1 MMWCVLVADDGMTSA
16 TNSKLPELPKPGD
29 LVGGRFR
36 ITELI
41 GSGGFG
47 TVYRALQ
54 ENVGREV
61 ALKFLA
67 PSVAKDPVNIERFRR
82 EAFHVSQLR
91 HPNTITLYD
100 YGQTDEGLFYMV
112 MELLEGISLADEVQR
127 HGAIE
132 QGRAAHIFLQ
142 VLKSLSEA
150 HQRGL
155 VHRDLKPENIHLCEM
170 FGEQDYVKVLDFGVA
185 KMTMFEG
192 GDDMEEKL
200 TRAGRIFGTPM
211 YMAPEQACAE
221 PITPA
226 TDIYALGLLLF
237 EVLTGLP
244 PVTGRNRMD
253 VIHKQIREEVP
264 KLTRELKGTPLGDV
278 IRRATLKKPE
288 ERYHD
293 ASQMWEA
300 FYEAIRAMRIIPGPK
315 GSTRPEISV
324 FELGV
329 DPRLVN
335 TPSPSPSFEAVPARV
350 LDPAPVAKQPA
361 PMAQPAQ
368 PPSPAPVKTSAPPP
382 LPKAI
387 AKAVV
392 KTKVSEDTSS
402 PPVSTLL
409 NQAEPRRPAKVVKAQ
424 IELSPA
430 PQAPVAPADLEP
442 PSSSEEPTQ
451 IAAMPVEAP
460 EQTPEPPEAQ
470 AEPEAMPSLP
480 VYQELS
486 LIGRDKDIMSLLD
499 LVIQSLQA
507 RSGHM
512 VLVEG
517 EGGVG
522 KTRVMGAL
530 REELHHRQVGMCVGF
545 FRRNGQ
551 PLEALRDALADYWW
565 VAQADRATADAVIR
579 ADLSALSFPAHEI
592 DFLIDFIRP
601 LNQHRDQQW
610 HNPQEASHLF
620 ARLERALLL
629 LAELRP
635 LVLTLEDIQ
644 YADSATLSFLEY
656 FAVTL
661 RAQPASIVLMLT
673 LRSGERTINPDLE
686 QSLRTMSANVGVGLS
701 RIRLKRLRGREL
713 SVLLDAV
720 LPLDARL
727 KERIAW
733 LSQGNPQHAIQIIH
747 YLWAESNLKADNG
760 RWKLARGTAR
770 EIDLPPDLMDL
781 MILRVRQCIETHT
794 AQVKLERTVT
804 WLAILGIRVPVELLA
819 KVCLQAEGLER
830 HQLEGNLAVLAE
842 YGIVH
847 QRLHRDVMCV
857 EFDNSLLREALLRDV
872 LRSTE
877 ARAMHKLAAEY
888 KHAFYTAHD
897 IELPMLELAEHWR
910 QAGMDKPYREA
921 LFEAARR
928 SMVRHDPRGAR
939 EQFRE
944 LLRLLEAQH
953 IKDAMWGESMLALAE
968 LSRRFGELGLAEDN
982 YVAVLQTETLSGAPR
997 ASADRGLAHLLFA
1010 LGRYPEAVRHYR
1022 DALSHSTNANDRAG
1036 VAKALIGLSRVHL
1049 RQGDP
1054 GAGQKVRAKLQA
1066 MLSELPVGEL
1076 RGKVLLHLAEAAQ
1089 RLGQIKERH
1098 EFLTLSLEQFKQGQ
1112 DRQGYSDALV
1122 DLGSLLI
1129 LPGENSPER
1138 LEEAGKLLR
1147 EALEIKR
1154 AIGDRQGVADVFKFL
1169 GFVEQERGDL
1179 EAAEHYYH
1187 QALRMHEALGALFH
1201 IGTVHNSLGLATM
1214 LMGQYETSQK
1224 HFERAV
1230 ELFERVGDP
1239 LAASHSMLN
1248 KGTLLL
1254 NRLVPEQAL
1263 ELLLQTRE
1271 LKESLGSAWGLYE
1284 LYNHLALAH
1293 LWLGQIE
1300 QAEQLLRHTLNELG
1314 QSSLVE
1320 DRAVASSILGILYC
1334 VQGRLQVA
1342 ALELGRARSDAEDI
1356 GSPRLTAFC
1365 QANAAFYAALTGDE
1379 ETLVHLYSSFKE
1391 APHLGAL
1398 RIDAW
1403 MELIEGA
1410 ALKRARE
1417 HQDRQSVR
1425 LLRTVHRFWEIFS
1438 ELERA
1443 RALDA
1448 KITPMESALTP

>member
-1 MMWCVLVADDGMTSA
+1 MTEA
-16 TNSKLPELPKPGD
+16 TTPKLPELPKPGD

-36 ITELI
+36 ITALI

-100 YGQTDEGLFYMV
+100 YGQTEDGLFYMV
-112 MELLEGISLADEVQR
+112 MELLEGISLADEIQQN
-127 HGAIE
+127 GAME

-278 IRRATLKKPE
+278 IRKATLKKPTD
-288 ERYHD
+288 RYID
-293 ASQMWEA
+293 ASLMWEA

-315 GSTRPEISV
+315 GSTRPEISA

-329 DPRLVN
+329 DPRLLN
-335 TPSPSPSFEAVPARV
+335 TPSPSPAYEAVPANT
-350 LDPAPVAKQPA
+350 LNPAPATPAAPKTPQPVAPKA
-361 PMAQPAQ
+361 P
-368 PPSPAPVKTSAPPP
+368 TAPPP
-382 LPKAI
+382 LPKAATASI
-387 AKAVV
+387 KLPEETSSVL
-392 KTKVSEDTSS
+392 TSS
-402 PPVSTLL
+402 PSVITLRE
-409 NQAEPRRPAKVVKAQ
+409 QKK
-424 IELSPA
+424 PA
-430 PQAPVAPADLEP
+430 PATPVAQTLPEASASARPVLPVAPQGVTAP
-442 PSSSEEPTQ
+442 ASEEPTQ
-451 IAAMPVEAP
+451 LAPSPLTQAQPEP
-460 EQTPEPPEAQ
+460 EQL
-470 AEPEAMPSLP
+470 PSLP

-486 LIGRDKDIMSLLD
+486 LIGRDKDVMGLYE
-499 LVIQSLQA
+499 LVLQSLQA
-507 RSGHM
+507 KSGHI

-522 KTRVMGAL
+522 KTRVMGVL
-530 REELHHRQVGMCVGF
+530 REELHQRHVGMCIGF
-545 FRRNGQ
+545 FRRNAQ
-551 PLEALRDALADYWW
+551 PLEALREALADYWW
-565 VAQADRATADAVIR
+565 VAHADRMTADAVIR
-579 ADLSALSFPAHEI
+579 ADLGPLGFPAAEI

-601 LNQHRDQQW
+601 LQARDQQW
-610 HNPQEASHLF
+610 NNPQEASHLF
-620 ARLERALLL
+620 ARLERLLLL

-635 LVLTLEDIQ
+635 LVLALEDIQ
-644 YADSATLSFLEY
+644 YADSATLSFMEY

-701 RIRLKRLRGREL
+701 RVRLKRLRGREL
-713 SVLLDAV
+713 SVLLDAI
-720 LPLDARL
+720 LPLEARL

-747 YLWAESNLKADNG
+747 YLWAESNLKSDNG
-760 RWKLARGTAR
+760 RWSLARGTAR

-794 AQVKLERTVT
+794 AQRKLERTVT
-804 WLAILGIRVPVELLA
+804 WIAILGIRVPVELLA
-819 KVCLQAEGLER
+819 GVCHHAEGLER
-830 HQLEGNLAVLAE
+830 SALEGNLAVLAD

-847 QRLHRDVMCV
+847 QRLHRDVLCV

-888 KHAFYTAHD
+888 KQQFYAAQD

-910 QAGMDKPYREA
+910 QAGMDQAYREA
-921 LFEAARR
+921 LFEAAQR
-928 SMVRHDPRGAR
+928 SMMRHDPRGAR

-944 LLRLLEAQH
+944 LLRLLEAQQ
-953 IKDAMWGESMLALAE
+953 IQDRMWGESMLSLAE

-982 YVAVLQTETLSGAPR
+982 YVAVLQTETLSGEPR
-997 ASADRGLAHLLFA
+997 ARAERGLAHLLFA

-1022 DALSHSTNANDRAG
+1022 EALTHSTQSHDRPG

-1054 GAGQKVRAKLQA
+1054 SAGQKVRAKLQA
-1066 MLSELPVGEL
+1066 MLDELPEGEL
-1076 RGKVLLHLAEAAQ
+1076 RGKVLLHLAEASQ
-1089 RLGQIKERH
+1089 RLGQMQARH
-1098 EFLTLSLEQFKQGQ
+1098 KFLTQSLEQFQKGH

-1187 QALRMHEALGALFH
+1187 QSLRMHEALGALFH
-1201 IGTVHNSLGLATM
+1201 IGTAHNSLGLATM

-1263 ELLLQTRE
+1263 ALLTHTRE
-1271 LKESLGSAWGLYE
+1271 IKESLGSTWGLYE

-1293 LWLGQIE
+1293 LWLGQFE
-1300 QAEQLLRHTLNELG
+1300 QAERLLTHNLEELTRH
-1314 QSSLVE
+1314 SLVE
-1320 DRAVASSILGILYC
+1320 DLAVARSLLGVLYC
-1334 VQGRLQVA
+1334 VQSKLQAA
-1342 ALELGRARSDAEDI
+1342 ALELGRARGDADEI
-1356 GSPRLTAFC
+1356 GSPRLSAFC

-1379 ETLVHLYSSFKE
+1379 EALLHLYASFKD

-1398 RIDAW
+1398 RMDAW
-1403 MELIEGA
+1403 MEMLEGA
-1410 ALKRARE
+1410 ATERAKA
-1417 HQDRQSVR
+1417 HQDKHAAR
-1425 LLRTVHRFWEIFS
+1425 LLRCVQRFWEV
-1438 ELERA
+1438 LGDRDRA
-1443 RALDA
+1443 ASLDA
-1448 KITPMESALTP
+1448 QITSAEAAAGKES

>member
-1 MMWCVLVADDGMTSA
+1 MLVADDGMTSA

-82 EAFHVSQLR
+82 EALHVSQLR

-127 HGAIE
+127 HGAID

-237 EVLTGLP
+237 EILTGLP

-315 GSTRPEISV
+315 GSTRPEISA

-350 LDPAPVAKQPA
+350 LEPT
-361 PMAQPAQ
+361 PAQ
-368 PPSPAPVKTSAPPP
+368 PKAAPIKASAPPP
-382 LPKAI
+382 LPKGATKAPV
-387 AKAVV
+387 AKAQVA
-392 KTKVSEDTSS
+392 EDTSSVLTSS

-409 NQAEPRRPAKVVKAQ
+409 ERKPAKLVKTQ
-424 IELSPA
+424 IELKPA
-430 PQAPVAPADLEP
+430 AKVQAPVAPVGVEP
-442 PSSSEEPTQ
+442 ATPSEEPTQ
-451 IAAMPVEAP
+451 IAALPVEQDA
-460 EQTPEPPEAQ
+460 EITEAHV
-470 AEPEAMPSLP
+470 EPEALPSLP

-522 KTRVMGAL
+522 KTRVMGSL

-565 VAQADRATADAVIR
+565 VAQADRATADSVIR

-601 LNQHRDQQW
+601 VNQLW

-819 KVCLQAEGLER
+819 KVCFHAEGLER
-830 HQLEGNLAVLAE
+830 HQLEGNLAVLAD

-877 ARAMHKLAAEY
+877 ARSMHKLAAEY
-888 KHAFYTAHD
+888 KHAFYSEHD

-910 QAGMDKPYREA
+910 QAGMDKPYRES

-944 LLRLLEAQH
+944 LLRLLESH
-953 IKDAMWGESMLALAE
+953 NIKDAMWGESMLSLAE

-982 YVAVLQTETLSGAPR
+982 YVAVLQTETLAGAPR

-1022 DALSHSTNANDRAG
+1022 EALSHSTNANDRAG

-1054 GAGQKVRAKLQA
+1054 GAGQKVRSKLKA

-1098 EFLTLSLEQFKQGQ
+1098 EFLTLSLEQFKQGH

-1129 LPGENSPER
+1129 LPGENSPDR

-1224 HFERAV
+1224 HFERGV

-1239 LAASHSMLN
+1239 LAASHAMLN

-1254 NRLVPEQAL
+1254 NRLVPEQAM

-1293 LWLGQIE
+1293 LWLGQID
-1300 QAEQLLRHTLNELG
+1300 QAEQLLRHTLKELG

-1334 VQGRLQVA
+1334 VQGKLQVA
-1342 ALELGRARSDAEDI
+1342 ALELGRARSDAEGI

-1379 ETLVHLYSSFKE
+1379 ETLVHLYTSFKE

-1410 ALKRARE
+1410 ALERAQE
-1417 HQDRQSVR
+1417 HKDHQTVR

-1443 RALDA
+1443 RALDE
-1448 KITPMESALTP
+1448 KILPIERALA